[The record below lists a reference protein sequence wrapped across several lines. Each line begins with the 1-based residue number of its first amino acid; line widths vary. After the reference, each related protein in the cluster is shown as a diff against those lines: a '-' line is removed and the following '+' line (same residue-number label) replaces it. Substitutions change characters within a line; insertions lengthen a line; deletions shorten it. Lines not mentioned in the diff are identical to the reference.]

1 MEGDVHDLGKNI
13 VAAVLDASGYN
24 VYDLGRNI
32 ANEVFLEKPFVLKK
46 KLANISEGSS
56 SDDEV
61 MIQGIIDCY
70 FEEGDGIVLIDYK
83 TDFLLND
90 EEEILIK
97 R

>member
-1 MEGDVHDLGKNI
+1 
-13 VAAVLDASGYN
+13 
-24 VYDLGRNI
+24 
-32 ANEVFLEKPFVLKK
+32 
-46 KLANISEGSS
+46 
-56 SDDEV
+56 

-97 R
+97 RYESQLNLYKEAIERITDKSVKEVYIYSFFKNKAIKL